1 MLFATLTS
9 AAMAV
14 ILTSMLI
21 SVYRGIVSLVGV
33 GLFTAA
39 IVIYTRYVSAVYYY
53 DITFDYEGQPIFVVR
68 QLSGKRESTLCRIA
82 LYEIVKIEE
91 ETPKQSRE
99 HKTPYGFRKYSY
111 LPTILPNVA
120 YRITSVS
127 RYEKSEIMIEASGE
141 FINLLR
147 SYAAEA
153 RENYTEE

>member
-21 SVYRGIVSLVGV
+21 PVYRGIVSLVGV

-99 HKTPYGFRKYSY
+99 HKTPYGVRKYSY
-111 LPTILPNVA
+111 LPTILPKVT
-120 YRITSVS
+120 YSITSVS
-127 RYEKSEIMIEASGE
+127 RYEKAEIMIEASGE
-141 FINLLR
+141 FINLLH
-147 SYAAEA
+147 SYAVEA